1 MTSKTLNQGLG
12 ICHLSPSPPLSS
24 IHVFSVYVCLFF
36 LKLSG
41 HLGIYSVQFK
51 GADSASAVSVQTQ
64 DCAEENEV
72 QQP

>member
-12 ICHLSPSPPLSS
+12 VCHLSPSLSPLC
-24 IHVFSVYVCLFF
+24 FLCMYVCLFF

-51 GADSASAVSVQTQ
+51 GMSLVQKKMKFSSP
-64 DCAEENEV
+64 EF
-72 QQP
+72 